1 MEENKEKSKKKRL
14 LRIGEGWWIGED
26 RFIKVKIKVKDE
38 TTLTTDHL
46 LITGWPQDDA
56 AQSRF
61 DYPL

>member
-1 MEENKEKSKKKRL
+1 MEENKEKSKKKAV
-14 LRIGEGWWIGED
+14 EDWWRVMD
-26 RFIKVKIKVKDE
+26 WRFIKVRFKVKDE
-38 TTLTTDHL
+38 TTSTTDHL

>member
-1 MEENKEKSKKKRL
+1 MEENKEKSKKKGCWGL
-14 LRIGEGWWIGED
+14 VKGDGLV
-26 RFIKVKIKVKDE
+26 IKVKIKVKDE

-46 LITGWPQDDA
+46 LITRWPQDDA